1 MADIFELLRSL
12 KSSTPAPTGAVEWL
26 IVGLGNP
33 EKKYDCTR
41 HNIGFAAIDTI
52 AAKLGV
58 RVDRQKFK
66 SLCGDCT
73 IAGKRV
79 LLMKPTTYM
88 NLSGQAVQ
96 EAVAYYK
103 LPLEQVIVL
112 SDDVSLDVGRLRIR
126 AKGSDGGH
134 NGLKNIIYLT
144 GKDSFPRVRIGVG
157 QKPHP
162 DYDLADWVLGR
173 FGDDERKVLLP
184 LLDNIL
190 PACELIIKGETHEAM
205 NKYNSK

>member
-1 MADIFELLRSL
+1 MDYI
-12 KSSTPAPTGAVEWL
+12 

-41 HNIGFAAIDTI
+41 HNIGFAALDLL
-52 AAKLGV
+52 AQKLGV
-58 RVDRQKFK
+58 KVDRLKFK
-66 SLCGDCT
+66 ALCGESV

-88 NLSGQAVQ
+88 NLSGQAVL
-96 EAVAYYK
+96 EAIQFYK
-103 LPLEQVIVL
+103 IPMEQVIVL
-112 SDDVSLDVGRLRIR
+112 SDDVALDVGRLRIR
-126 AKGSDGGH
+126 MSGSDGGH

-144 GKDSFPRVRIGVG
+144 GKDSFPRIKIGVG

-173 FGDDERKVLLP
+173 FSEADRKTLLP
-184 LLDNIL
+184 LLEDIL
-190 PACELIIKGETHEAM
+190 PICELLIQNNPQQAM
-205 NKYNSK
+205 SRYNR

>member
-1 MADIFELLRSL
+1 MDYI
-12 KSSTPAPTGAVEWL
+12 

-33 EKKYDCTR
+33 EKKYECTR
-41 HNIGFAAIDTI
+41 HNIGFAALDR
-52 AAKLGV
+52 LGEQLGIKA
-58 RVDRQKFK
+58 DRLKFK
-66 SLCGDCT
+66 ALCGEAV

-96 EAVAYYK
+96 EAVQFYK
-103 LPLEQVIVL
+103 VPVENVIVV

-126 AKGSDGGH
+126 MSGSDGGH

-144 GKDSFPRVRIGVG
+144 GKDNFPRIKLGVG

-162 DYDLADWVLGR
+162 DYDLADWVLGK
-173 FGDDERKVLLP
+173 FSDTDRKTLLP
-184 LLDNIL
+184 LLDDIL
-190 PACELIIKGETHEAM
+190 PICEMLIKGDPQGAM
-205 NKYNSK
+205 SRYNR